1 MSKYTI
7 SFIPKKD
14 GNSIDRKDVEPVKAM
29 LGSIHNFLL
38 TDFEQ
43 KKMEKGSAAHI
54 SFNQAIAAI
63 KTCSSGLIETGNIRT
78 ICAPNESLKGLQRA
92 ILSNLSRIPA
102 HQNAHGFVRNRDSM
116 SCAMAH
122 TEYWGK
128 DADHLVILNMDA
140 KNFFHSITS
149 PIVRKALEAH
159 GIKPKDADGVIASCM
174 LRADESLAASVISG
188 LMKMLQKRTSI
199 HETDLQRYL
208 FVQEAFAKNEL
219 DLPEGTL
226 KKMAFA
232 ICQGFLSLGHGVTM
246 VNKFLPQGAPT
257 SPCLSNLSMKIVDIR
272 LSAMAKSFGGFYTRY
287 ADDFTVSWKAPTKG
301 KIIDGMYRC
310 TGLTLAEYSVI
321 LNRRKKRVM
330 GRGKRQ
336 DIVGFCVNS
345 GKPTVSKKIR
355 NRLRASIHNE
365 MVRGSKRFHEGDR
378 KVGKFEDH
386 KNLSPSPQ
394 RISYLMGHIGRI
406 QASHPK
412 EAERYRV
419 LLDVAMNRTEA
430 NLHAFQLSSD
440 EVQNDDS
447 FWG

>member
-14 GNSIDRKDVEPVKAM
+14 GSSIDRKDIEPIRAM
-29 LGSIHNFLL
+29 LNLIHAFLSI
-38 TDFEQ
+38 DFPH
-43 KKMEKGSAAHI
+43 KKMEKGSDTHI
-54 SFNQAIAAI
+54 QFNRAMAAI
-63 KTCSSGLIETGNIRT
+63 KTCSSNLIETGNIRT
-78 ICAPNESLKGLQRA
+78 ICAPNESLKNLQRA
-92 ILSNLSRIPA
+92 ILANLSRIPA

-128 DADHLVILNMDA
+128 DANHLVVLNMDA

-149 PIVRKALEAH
+149 PVVRKALEAH
-159 GIKPKDADGVIASCM
+159 GVKPKDADGVIASCM
-174 LRADESLAASVISG
+174 LRADESLAASVING
-188 LMKMLQKRTSI
+188 LLKLLRKRSSITDADSAKFTSI
-199 HETDLQRYL
+199 QDG
-208 FVQEAFAKNEL
+208 FAKGEI
-219 DLPEGTL
+219 DLPEGCS

-232 ICQGFLSLGHGVTM
+232 LCQGFLSLGHGVTM
-246 VNKFLPQGAPT
+246 INKFLPQGAPT

-345 GKPTVSKKIR
+345 GRPTVSKKIR
-355 NRLRASIHNE
+355 NKLRAAIHNE
-365 MVRGSKRFHEGDR
+365 MVRGSKRLKSGDR
-378 KVGKFEDH
+378 KPGKFEDH
-386 KNLSPSPQ
+386 QNLSPSPQ
-394 RISYLMGHIGRI
+394 RVSFLMGHIGRI
-406 QASHPK
+406 QASHPQ
-412 EAERYRV
+412 EAERYHNF
-419 LLDVAMNRTEA
+419 LQFAMDRTEA
-430 NLHAFQLSSD
+430 NLHAFKLSPD

-447 FWG
+447 IWS